1 MSVVDNILPLLNQ
14 ILLLTVLIV
23 LLPGQWIKA
32 IRIRQAAI
40 ALLLLL
46 GLFVP
51 VNGLSVAQWL
61 RSVVGD
67 LSVLTLVVLLNILLQ
82 RLFNFSLLGV
92 ASRKLLLMGIVM
104 IGIVF
109 YPLALGLTACDP
121 YQLGYT
127 PVLLSVLL
135 VSLSLMLW
143 FVRHRDLAVI
153 LLLPLVAYN
162 LHLLESTNLWDYLLD
177 PVLLIYALIQTLVGF
192 KLLQNNRKGS
202 VT

>member
-1 MSVVDNILPLLNQ
+1 MSTIQNMLPWLSQ

-23 LLPGQWIKA
+23 LLQGQWIKA

-67 LSVLTLVVLLNILLQ
+67 LSVLTLVVFLNILMQ
-82 RLFNFSLLGV
+82 RLLNFSLLGV
-92 ASRKLLLMGIVM
+92 TSRKLLLMGVVM
-104 IGIVF
+104 IGVVF
-109 YPLALGLTACDP
+109 YPLALGLTAYDP

-135 VSLSLMLW
+135 VSLSLILW
-143 FVRHRDLAVI
+143 VVRHRDLAVI
-153 LLLPLVAYN
+153 LLLPLLAYN

-177 PVLLIYALIQTLVGF
+177 PVLLIYALVQTLAGF
-192 KLLQNNRKGS
+192 KLLQNKRNGS
-202 VT
+202 AT